1 MTEYKER
8 RLLLAAGG
16 TGGHIW
22 PALSFGAWIKEH
34 HPECEVGYICG
45 SRPLELEIYR
55 AAGVEP
61 TVLPME
67 GSPLSGGIVRSGRR
81 IASLFSAYRTA
92 SDAIARFRPDAA
104 LLFGG
109 YLSFPVIMACKRGG
123 IYCAMH
129 EQNARAG
136 KVTRLAA
143 KLGLDIYSGWK
154 ECLPLLP
161 HKHLR
166 TGVPVRDFVL
176 LPQKEAWRKLPLAAG
191 ASVCLPPKEILDAR
205 AERVQGAA
213 LAEDMPAGPKVVV
226 FSGSLG
232 SQSIKE
238 KICEIAATAEFR
250 GWNFIIPAVA
260 EKTERCGGN
269 VWLLPKIWD
278 ASLLYAAADM
288 LVLRGGGSTLTEAG
302 VLGIPALII
311 PWKGATDNHQYHN
324 ALSFV
329 SENAGLIW
337 TGDEGTD
344 ILVSSLL
351 RLRTMGGKG
360 RGRGLYGQGNIICE
374 NLWSAVWSR

>member
-1 MTEYKER
+1 MAENDKR

-22 PALSFGAWIKEH
+22 PALSFGSWIKER

-61 TVLPME
+61 AVLPME
-67 GSPLSGGIVRSGRR
+67 GSPLSGVGLRQRGRR
-81 IASLFSAYRTA
+81 LASLFSAYGAA
-92 SDAIARFRPDAA
+92 SGAIARFKPNVA

-109 YLSFPVIMACKRGG
+109 YLSFPLIMACKRAG
-123 IYCAMH
+123 IRCAMH

-136 KVTRLAA
+136 KVTRFAA

-154 ECLPLLP
+154 ECLPLAP
-161 HKHLR
+161 KDHLR
-166 TGVPVRDFVL
+166 TGVPVRDFE
-176 LPQKEAWRKLPLAAG
+176 LPSQREAWRKL
-191 ASVCLPPKEILDAR
+191 
-205 AERVQGAA
+205 A
-213 LAEDMPAGPKVVV
+213 LSEEMPEGPKVVV

-238 KICEIAATAEFR
+238 SICEIAASGEFL
-250 GWNFIIPAVA
+250 GWNFILPAVA
-260 EKTERCGGN
+260 EKMERRGGN
-269 VWLLPKIWD
+269 VWLLPKVWE

-288 LVLRGGGSTLTEAG
+288 LVLRAGGSTLTEAG

-311 PWKGATDNHQYHN
+311 PWKGAADNHQYHN

-337 TGDEGTD
+337 TGDEGMD
-344 ILVSSLL
+344 ILASSLL
-351 RLRTMGGKG
+351 RLKAMGRKGK
-360 RGRGLYGQGNIICE
+360 GRGLYGQGNIICE
-374 NLWSAVWSR
+374 NLWSAVWSH